1 MDFTGRV
8 FLASIE
14 EDNAQRALFRVRP
27 LLDAQ
32 GPIPQDE
39 LDELGDEGYLR
50 IVPDR
55 HEQYSFKERM
65 RTLGALCVLDF
76 RRYEP
81 EAMKV
86 RQNKN
91 YAPQR
96 GESNRYVL
104 YSDVVRALDE
114 QPLYEVVADRRAEP
128 PLTRQYYQR
137 KGGHI
142 DGPYDRA
149 DEHPVDAL
157 SCIAPDSDRLFAISE
172 PSGRERLFFW
182 PEASRPAEPEPE
194 PLSAAE
200 RIRQLDAQL
209 HLEREEAAEEV
220 ASGPAGLFASPDR
233 LSGTPLLMP
242 VKEHKASAPSVPPVP
257 DMDSSLKQFQRYM
270 QGAGFDLGEEDAA
283 HLLALSL
290 LFPALRLRAD
300 YLADAKLAQRA
311 LRAALCLDHE
321 GLSIHP
327 LGAQDAPAEEIK
339 HCPGF
344 FIHAKEG
351 FDLAAE
357 PVQPLSFA
365 ALQERVAGSAQEI
378 PADELERLRQ
388 MDQQIRAMGLRL
400 PLQLRQDM
408 LRYLRAAQALLPKG
422 APQALDYACLSF
434 LVPFLKEQGLEHH
447 AVHALL
453 EGLPLSQAAL

>member
-14 EDNAQRALFRVRP
+14 EDNAQRVLFRVRP

-32 GPIPQDE
+32 GLIRQE
-39 LDELGDEGYLR
+39 EIDELGDEGYLR

-76 RRYEP
+76 RRIQP

-104 YSDVVRALDE
+104 YSDVVR
-114 QPLYEVVADRRAEP
+114 PLEEHPLFEVVADKRAEP

-142 DGPYDRA
+142 QGPYNRA

-172 PSGRERLFFW
+172 PGGRERLFFW
-182 PEASRPAEPEPE
+182 PEATSLAEQAPE

-200 RIRQLDAQL
+200 RIRRLDAQL
-209 HLEREEAAEEV
+209 HREREGGAQLMREGVPPAPEGPSAAPLLNPPAEEKPAAPALSDMEAAC
-220 ASGPAGLFASPDR
+220 R
-233 LSGTPLLMP
+233 
-242 VKEHKASAPSVPPVP
+242 
-257 DMDSSLKQFQRYM
+257 QFRQYM
-270 QGAGFDLGEEDAA
+270 ESAGFLLGEEDAA
-283 HLLALSL
+283 HLLTLSL
-290 LFPALRLRAD
+290 LFPAIRLRAGHP
-300 YLADAKLAQRA
+300 ADARLAERA
-311 LRAALCLDHE
+311 LRAALGMGE
-321 GLSIHP
+321 GGPLIHP
-327 LGAQDAPAEEIK
+327 LGAKDAPSEEMK

-344 FIHAKEG
+344 FIRVKEG
-351 FDLAAE
+351 FALAAE
-357 PVQPLSFA
+357 PARPLQFA
-365 ALQERVAGSAQEI
+365 LLRDKLAQDDGALPEEALA
-378 PADELERLRQ
+378 RLQQ
-388 MDQQIRAMGLRL
+388 MDQQLRAMDVRL

-408 LRYLRAAQALLPKG
+408 LRYLKGAQALLPG
-422 APQALDYACLSF
+422 GERQALDYACLSF
-434 LVPFLKEQGLEHH
+434 LMPFLKEQGLEHH
-447 AVHALL
+447 AAAALL
-453 EGLPLSQAAL
+453 EGLPLCQAAL